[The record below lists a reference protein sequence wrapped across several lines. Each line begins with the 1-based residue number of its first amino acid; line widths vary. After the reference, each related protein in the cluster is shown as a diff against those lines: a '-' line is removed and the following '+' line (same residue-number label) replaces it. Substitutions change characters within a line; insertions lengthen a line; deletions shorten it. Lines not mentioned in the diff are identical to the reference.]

1 VTLRRHAYRLAA
13 LLVLVLALAVGSPP
27 DAGWA
32 QRPPIAPG
40 RPVRLEGYWDRT
52 RRDPGIIGEIV
63 VGSSGADKRGFGVSA
78 AQAFNPEE
86 EGAQIFRGSSL
97 QPVTLLL
104 RGPLE
109 SVRRFLD
116 AAPGDKIVAFGL
128 YYAGP
133 AQLVLSSVEL
143 EPAPHPTSTP
153 D

>member
-1 VTLRRHAYRLAA
+1 VTLHRHTYRLAA
-13 LLVLVLALAVGSPP
+13 LLVLALVVGAPP

-32 QRPPIAPG
+32 QRPLTAPG

-52 RRDPGIIGEIV
+52 RSEPGIIGEIV
-63 VGSSGADKRGFGVSA
+63 VGTSGADKRSFGVSA
-78 AQAFNPEE
+78 AQAYQPEE
-86 EGAQIFRGSSL
+86 EGAQIFRGSTL

-104 RGPLE
+104 RGPRE

-143 EPAPHPTSTP
+143 EPAPHPTPTR